1 MTSKEAKLLRK
12 LKEKLTHVNIE
23 SSDIQ
28 TQQDMVFAL
37 SKGFMSDD
45 TIPDKKFYCLCSLQ
59 ETEDDRRN
67 ALIYQPTYIA
77 CAIMMNVIC
86 QYPEL
91 FENETIKTTLYGGLN
106 GCIQSKVLAC
116 GCEKI
121 KDFLETMDIFAQG
134 HAMEFICHYPD
145 FCPAFHDAFLQA
157 VQYLRNYIGKDN
169 IMNPSAHTSYTEEGR
184 QIFSRLFPLAS
195 DEALLFVYGS
205 LMKGQAAHQLMENCT
220 YRGRYFLP
228 DYALYDLGSYPGIQ
242 YKMGEAV
249 VGEVYVIK
257 KKLFERLDDYESEG
271 SLYERK
277 LLTVR
282 SDKEK
287 IQANVYVYLRDL
299 SLAMMQRNMWG
310 TQDETPVW
318 YACYGSN
325 LSEERFRCYMEGKSY
340 RKNKKSNNKGGFRD
354 QTEWQQTALITQT
367 GELYFGNKSKTWYRK
382 GVAFFDPSAEGKTY
396 MKLYRIKWSQ
406 LIDLQ
411 IREGSSPQWY
421 GRIVCLGIKDG
432 YPVYTLTSEEHRP
445 VNLPSKS
452 YLTLI
457 AKELKKQFALSD
469 KEMISYIFDLI
480 VRSKPD
486 TEQQGDCT

>member
-37 SKGFMSDD
+37 SKDFISDD

-91 FENETIKTTLYGGLN
+91 LENETIKTTLYGGLN
-106 GCIQSKVLAC
+106 SCIQNKVLAC

-169 IMNPSAHTSYTEEGR
+169 VVDPSDHSSYTEEGR

-340 RKNKKSNNKGGFRD
+340 RK
-354 QTEWQQTALITQT
+354 T
-367 GELYFGNKSKTWYRK
+367 
-382 GVAFFDPSAEGKTY
+382 
-396 MKLYRIKWSQ
+396 
-406 LIDLQ
+406 
-411 IREGSSPQWY
+411 
-421 GRIVCLGIKDG
+421 
-432 YPVYTLTSEEHRP
+432 
-445 VNLPSKS
+445 
-452 YLTLI
+452 
-457 AKELKKQFALSD
+457 
-469 KEMISYIFDLI
+469 
-480 VRSKPD
+480 
-486 TEQQGDCT
+486 